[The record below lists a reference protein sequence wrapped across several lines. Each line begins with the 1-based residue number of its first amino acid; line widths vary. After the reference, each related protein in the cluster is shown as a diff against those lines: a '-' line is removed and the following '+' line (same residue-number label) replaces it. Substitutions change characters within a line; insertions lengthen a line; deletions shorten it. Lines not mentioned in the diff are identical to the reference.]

1 MARDERTIDDQD
13 TAGVIVARNLAG
25 ALIGGLMIASVEF
38 ATTRASVQFAVVE
51 QLLWMLRLAVH
62 WCLAALPVGLA
73 IAIVEL
79 RARDGRPSPFAY
91 VAAVAAGAAAGALLV
106 ALHSEYLDP
115 GISVAVVGFDLPWVD
130 RFLYGY
136 WQLTFWGAVGAA
148 LHATDLRRR
157 RSLAMLQSEELARLR
172 SERRL
177 ADARLAS
184 LHAQVEPQFLLAML
198 GRVERLYERDPA
210 EADRVL
216 DALIAFLREATPLLR
231 REASSLGEECRL
243 LEAWLRMLDDQE
255 LAAVPAVELDAGTVR
270 LPMPPGLLV
279 SLAQQIVGDA
289 PAAGLQLTV
298 RSRRRADG
306 TDVGLHAT
314 GCGIGAAAAGLGDA
328 LAAAAQRLEL
338 AHGPGSSIR
347 ARADGPD
354 RLTLDI
360 ALNDHRGD

>member
-1 MARDERTIDDQD
+1 MAPAEPIVEDDA
-13 TAGVIVARNLAG
+13 TASVIVARNLAG
-25 ALIGGLMIASVEF
+25 ALVGGLMIASVEF
-38 ATTRASVQFAVVE
+38 ATTRASVQFPVTE
-51 QLLWMLRLAVH
+51 QLLWMVRLAVH

-73 IAIVEL
+73 IAIVEQ
-79 RARDGRPSPFAY
+79 RAHGRRPSAFAY
-91 VAAVAAGAAAGALLV
+91 VAAVAVGAAAGAIVV
-106 ALHSEYLDP
+106 ALHSAYLDP
-115 GISVAVVGFDLPWVD
+115 GISVAVVGTDLPLVD

-136 WQLTFWGAVGAA
+136 WQLGFWGAVGAV

-157 RSLAMLQSEELARLR
+157 ISLAMLQSEELARLR

-198 GRVERLYERDPA
+198 GRVERLYERDA
-210 EADRVL
+210 AAADRVL

>member
-1 MARDERTIDDQD
+1 MAPAEPIVEDDA

-38 ATTRASVQFAVVE
+38 ATTRVSVQFPVTE
-51 QLLWMLRLAVH
+51 QLLWMVRLAVH

-73 IAIVEL
+73 IAIVEQ
-79 RARDGRPSPFAY
+79 RAHGRRPSAFAY
-91 VAAVAAGAAAGALLV
+91 VAAVAIGAAAGAIVV

-115 GISVAVVGFDLPWVD
+115 GISVAVVGFDLPLLD

-136 WQLTFWGAVGAA
+136 WQLAFWGAVGAA

-157 RSLAMLQSEELARLR
+157 HSMALLQSEELARLR

-216 DALIAFLREATPLLR
+216 DALISFLREATPLLR

-243 LEAWLRMLDDQE
+243 LEAWLRMLDDPE
-255 LAAVPAVELDAGTVR
+255 AAAVPAVELDAGTVR

-279 SLAQQIVGDA
+279 SLAQLIVGDT
-289 PAAGLQLTV
+289 PVAGLQLTV
-298 RSRRRADG
+298 RSRRRAER
-306 TDVGLHAT
+306 TDVELHAT
-314 GCGIGAAAAGLGDA
+314 GAGIGAAATGLDDA